1 MTLDSNRDAAITT
14 TVYPERRALIADSFG
29 EHDIDGFLSVEP
41 RHVHWL
47 SGFHGS
53 NAGVL
58 LAAHGGGKI
67 STDSRYT
74 TAVKMQA
81 PDLELV
87 TARDTAAALSQQAP
101 MLGIT
106 KLGFEAELMTVAQ
119 LRALEAELP
128 VGVELVPTTGIVEK
142 LRVIKTDPEL
152 DALRDVAEI
161 AADAYRSLL
170 HDGIIAA
177 GKTEREV
184 AAELEFRM
192 RIRGADGP
200 SFDTIVASGPNSA
213 KPHHGAEDRVL
224 EEGDLVTLDFG
235 ALKDGFNSD
244 MTRTV
249 FVGDPA
255 SASEKAREI
264 YRVVDQAQAA
274 GIAAAR
280 AGESLVEIDKVCRD
294 IITRAGF
301 GEYFVHSTGHG
312 VGIEVHEMPF
322 AAQTGSGTLA
332 PKMTLTIEPGIYIPG
347 VGGVRIEDTLI
358 ITDGDAEV
366 ITNCPTLHL

>member
-1 MTLDSNRDAAITT
+1 MTENLSQNTGNTT
-14 TVYPERRALIADSFG
+14 TVYPERRALVADSFAEYG
-29 EHDIDGFLSVEP
+29 IDGFLSVEP
-41 RHVHWL
+41 RHVYWL

-74 TAVKMQA
+74 TAVKTQA
-81 PDLELV
+81 PDLDLV
-87 TARDTAAALSQQAP
+87 TARDTGTALTQQAP
-101 MLGIT
+101 TLGIT
-106 KLGFEAELMTVAQ
+106 KLGFESALMTVAQ
-119 LRALEAELP
+119 LKALEAELP
-128 VGVELVPTTGIVEK
+128 AGVELVPTTGVVEK
-142 LRVIKTDPEL
+142 LRVVKTDAEL
-152 DALRDVAEI
+152 GALREVAEI
-161 AADAYRSLL
+161 AASAYRSLL
-170 HDGIIAA
+170 DDDIIVA

-184 AAELEFRM
+184 AAELEYRM

-264 YRVVDQAQAA
+264 YRVVDEAQAA
-274 GIAAAR
+274 GILAAR
-280 AGESLVEIDKVCRD
+280 AGASLVAVDKTCRD
-294 IITRAGF
+294 IIARAGF

-312 VGIEVHEMPF
+312 IGIEVHELPY
-322 AAQTGSGTLA
+322 AAKTGSGTLA
-332 PKMTLTIEPGIYIPG
+332 ANMTLTIEPGIYVPG

-358 ITDGDAEV
+358 ITDSEAEV
-366 ITNCPTLHL
+366 ITNCPKLHL